1 VEVLQSVDRE
11 QIASLR
17 ERDEFFWLDLC
28 AATPEEL
35 EAMGEALGIHPIA
48 LEDTREFG
56 QRPKLDAYGD
66 HVLLVYYTV
75 RDAQNRAER
84 LFEPVEIHLYISGG
98 FVATVHREGCA
109 ELDALHDG
117 LVPEDTSA
125 EDYLVYRLLD
135 ALTDAFYPVL
145 ETLEGRI
152 DALEGEVLTRPSQ
165 EQLGQTYRL
174 KQEVHEL
181 QRRVTP
187 QRDRFQTGSEVIL
200 GLPGLS
206 RGSREYLRDVG
217 DHLTQISG
225 ELLRQ
230 QDDLNALTSTYFNA
244 NANRLNA
251 MATRLTVLATLFFV
265 WTLVTGFFGQ
275 NFGWLVDHIK
285 SQQTFLLWGVG
296 GLVVPTIVLGGLF
309 WVKRHDWF

>member
-1 VEVLQSVDRE
+1 MQVLQTVERD
-11 QIASLR
+11 QIAAMR

-28 AATPEEL
+28 APSVEEL
-35 EAMGEALGIHPIA
+35 DTMGEALGIHPVA

-66 HVLLVYYTV
+66 HVLLVFYTV
-75 RDAQNRAER
+75 RKAQNRAER

-98 FVATVHREGCA
+98 FVISVHREACA
-109 ELDALHDG
+109 ELISLHDT
-117 LVPEDTSA
+117 LVPEDTEA

-135 ALTDAFYPVL
+135 ALTDAFYPAL

-152 DALEGEVLTRPSQ
+152 DSLEGEVLARPSQ

-181 QRRVTP
+181 LRRIIP
-187 QRDRFQTGSEVIL
+187 QRDRFQTGSEAIL

-217 DHLTQISG
+217 DHLAQIAG
-225 ELLRQ
+225 ELDRQ

-244 NANRLNA
+244 NSNRLNA
-251 MATRLTVLATLFFV
+251 MATRLTVVATLFFV
-265 WTLVTGFFGQ
+265 WTLVTSFFG
-275 NFGWLVDHIK
+275 
-285 SQQTFLLWGVG
+285 
-296 GLVVPTIVLGGLF
+296 
-309 WVKRHDWF
+309 